1 MDRTIFK
8 VDFTNNHF
16 PKNDIVEQLIK
27 NKKFIT
33 ITLLTFQNKAQ
44 CLCALPDEIS
54 EQEKKWFEDKNF
66 NKALKKIFQEIIGKT
81 IEE

>member
-54 EQEKKWFEDKNF
+54 EQEKNG
-66 NKALKKIFQEIIGKT
+66 LKIKT
-81 IEE
+81 LIKL